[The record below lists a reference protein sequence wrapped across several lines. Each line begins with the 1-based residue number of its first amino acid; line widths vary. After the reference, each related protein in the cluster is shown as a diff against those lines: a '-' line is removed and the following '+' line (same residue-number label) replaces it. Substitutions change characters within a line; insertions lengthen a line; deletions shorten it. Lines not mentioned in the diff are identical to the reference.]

1 MKRRMV
7 RMALLAGVIAL
18 SGQNV
23 RADDDKP
30 LAPGVLS
37 LDSSVGVAD
46 QGIANGKGSLEKA
59 SRHRYQRIYRHGLH
73 LELES
78 SR

>member
-37 LDSSVGVAD
+37 LDSSVGVARSGD
-46 QGIANGKGSLEKA
+46 
-59 SRHRYQRIYRHGLH
+59 RQRQRFVG
-73 LELES
+73 ES
-78 SR
+78 I